1 MKPAPKLNKLG
12 DRTTM
17 AAGGL
22 HKTSANDQTWL
33 APQWPPILVASAAL
47 ATLCIATWQVT
58 GNWRLVAIIPVGA
71 LAGLSLY
78 HASFGFTAAW
88 RRFTREGRGAG
99 LRAQCLLIGLVCLVS
114 FPLIDHGADWGLRT
128 GGFVFP
134 VGVSTA
140 LGAFLF
146 GIGMQLG
153 GGCGSGTLFTAG
165 GGSTRMMITL
175 AAFIGGSVWATA
187 DLHWW
192 NGLPS
197 IGAHSLVRE
206 AGATR
211 ALLVT
216 LAFLIG
222 IAALTA
228 AIERRRHGSLEPPR
242 ATGPV
247 HAGPWSLGMGA
258 LMLAVVCILTLLIL
272 QRPWGITSAFAL
284 WGGKIAHGVG
294 IDIAAWPFWA
304 NGMGAVERSVLH
316 DANSVMNFG
325 IMLGALT
332 AAGLAHR
339 FAPKIT
345 LTSRDIATA
354 IIGGL
359 MMGYGAR
366 LAFGC
371 NIGGFLGGVISGSLH
386 GWSWLVFGFM
396 GSVLGTSI
404 RSRIGMDPAPMR
416 T

>member
-1 MKPAPKLNKLG
+1 MSDSAQTARLPVRAAPP
-12 DRTTM
+12 
-17 AAGGL
+17 
-22 HKTSANDQTWL
+22 QL
-33 APQWPPILVASAAL
+33 APVLAGLTAL
-47 ATLCIATWQVT
+47 AVLCATTWIVT

-99 LRAQCLLIGLVCLVS
+99 LRAQCLLIAAVCLVS
-114 FPLIDHGADWGLRT
+114 FPLIGHGADWGLRT

-140 LGAFLF
+140 IGAFLF
-146 GIGMQLG
+146 GVGMQLG

-187 DLHWW
+187 HLHWW
-192 NGLPS
+192 TGLPS
-197 IGAHSLVRE
+197 IGAHSIIRE
-206 AGATR
+206 AGAVRGLMITC
-211 ALLVT
+211 AV
-216 LAFLIG
+216 LAA
-222 IAALTA
+222 IAALTVA
-228 AIERRRHGSLEPPR
+228 VETRRHGSLERPR
-242 ATGPV
+242 GTGPF
-247 HAGPWSLGMGA
+247 HAGPWSLSTGA
-258 LMLAVVCILTLLIL
+258 LMLALICVLTLLIL

-284 WGGKIAHGVG
+284 WGGKMAHGAGV
-294 IDIAAWPFWA
+294 DIAAWPFWT
-304 NGMGAVERSVLH
+304 NSMGAIERSVLF

-339 FAPKIT
+339 FAPKLT
-345 LTSRDIATA
+345 LTTRDIATA
-354 IIGGL
+354 VIGGL

-371 NIGGFLGGVISGSLH
+371 NIGGFLSGVISGSLH
-386 GWSWLVFGFM
+386 GWSWLVFGFA
-396 GSVLGTSI
+396 GSVLGTWI
-404 RSRIGMDPAPMR
+404 RGRIGMDPPVR
-416 T
+416 